1 VLLNNFVHNSISTQ
15 GSTHP
20 KTQLKRPF
28 SATLLTWMVLI
39 IASLNWLQ
47 LVMVLRQWAFLQSI
61 SQPLLV
67 FYLAI
72 TGLIWGLVGS
82 LLVWG
87 LFFGL
92 PWAPRLMQI
101 AAPVY
106 AVYYWLDRLF
116 VADSSAIVSRWPFAL
131 GLTILLLGSTYWV
144 LSRPKVQQFYQHT
157 GS

>member
-1 VLLNNFVHNSISTQ
+1 MRNPTSNQ
-15 GSTHP
+15 GSTYP
-20 KTQLKRPF
+20 AKQLKRPF

-47 LVMVLRQWAFLQSI
+47 LVMVLRQWTFLRSL
-61 SQPLLV
+61 SPALLV

-72 TGLIWGLVGS
+72 IGLFWGLVGS

-87 LFFGL
+87 LFLGL

-106 AVYYWLDRLF
+106 AVYYWLDRLLI
-116 VADSSAIVSRWPFAL
+116 ADPSAIASRWPFAF
-131 GLTILLLGSTYWV
+131 GLTILLLGSTFWV
-144 LSRPKVQQFYQHT
+144 LSRSKVQQFYQNT
-157 GS
+157 KS